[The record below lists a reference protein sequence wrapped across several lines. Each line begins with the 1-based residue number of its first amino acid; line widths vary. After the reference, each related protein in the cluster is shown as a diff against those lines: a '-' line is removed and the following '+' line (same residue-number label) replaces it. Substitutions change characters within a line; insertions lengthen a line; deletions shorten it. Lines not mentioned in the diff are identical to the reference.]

1 MGNDKNKNKD
11 KDKDNNGNN
20 NQPISLDDKKL
31 YDVSFSVH
39 FGDYA
44 IENAMMAIAATSSD
58 EASTAFFKRLSSTSL
73 QRIWIAKNKNKG
85 SEAYVN
91 FASASVISD
100 ITITEE

>member
-1 MGNDKNKNKD
+1 MGNNKNKT
-11 KDKDNNGNN
+11 N
-20 NQPISLDDKKL
+20 SLDDTKI
-31 YDVSFSVH
+31 YNVSFSVH

-44 IENAMMAIAATSSD
+44 IENAVMAIAAANSD
-58 EASTAFFKRLSSTSL
+58 EASAAFLKRLSSTSL

-100 ITITEE
+100 IAITEE

>member
-1 MGNDKNKNKD
+1 MGNKNKD
-11 KDKDNNGNN
+11 NN
-20 NQPISLDDKKL
+20 NQSDILNDSKL

-39 FGDYA
+39 FGDYS
-44 IENAMMAIAATSSD
+44 IENAVMTIAATSSD
-58 EASTAFFKRLSSTSL
+58 EASDAFLKRLSSTSL

>member
-1 MGNDKNKNKD
+1 MGNNNNKNKD
-11 KDKDNNGNN
+11 SSSQSDILNDT
-20 NQPISLDDKKL
+20 KL

-39 FGDYA
+39 FGDYS
-44 IENAMMAIAATSSD
+44 IESAMMTIAATSSD
-58 EASTAFFKRLSSTSL
+58 EASDAFLKRLSSASL